1 MRYIVPQRFTE
12 IALKSENNF
21 IYRKGFIMF
30 LQVLGVITII
40 VYVVFNLIVAY
51 THSVKEM
58 REELIDGQCTI
69 GKIFANVFYAPAW
82 TLKIVRGFV
91 VAFIK

>member
-1 MRYIVPQRFTE
+1 
-12 IALKSENNF
+12 
-21 IYRKGFIMF
+21 MF

-40 VYVVFNLIVAY
+40 VYIVFNLIVAY

-91 VAFIK
+91 VAVIK